1 MARPI
6 KHNADYFPHN
16 CDLRNDRRCK
26 ALRSKFNLEGYAVF
40 VMLLEI
46 LTNANHFQIE
56 NNPMEIELIA
66 GDIDVDAKK
75 LNAIV
80 EYLLKL
86 GLLVMENEVISSPI
100 LEDLKK
106 LLNELRGRDRK
117 RKSEN
122 TSNNDD
128 VFQME
133 NPTKENEVIQSENK
147 VIQTENA
154 QSKVKESKVNK
165 RKENEI
171 KEKGDKGISPPIF
184 LNNFSSSENTNS
196 ESPVNANQ
204 NSNPEGKEK
213 SSAKKESITQQDVKL
228 CKQVFEKFSP
238 MYVWESKDNE
248 QLVLLL
254 KKILITK
261 PDLQNENQLTDAFF
275 SLIQKLPE
283 YWRTKKFTIP
293 NICNNYNEIVSE
305 IRANNLS
312 GKGKKHIPT
321 YIPIVQKPP
330 EIKREPTPQ
339 EKLQIRKDFIKSITE
354 NYEKYVETGEY
365 GYLPVWVM
373 YDTLVE
379 EKVLKL
385 SEKKLEVYRNKVI
398 EQRKAELQK
407 PQHPHEARTF
417 RGILENF
424 SEEIS
429 KGNEKRRIEINTK
442 ILAVKELF
450 EELKKKQTDI
460 KTLFNR

>member
-16 CDLRNDRRCK
+16 CELRNDRRCK

-128 VFQME
+128 VFQTE

-154 QSKVKESKVNK
+154 QSKVKDSKVNK
-165 RKENEI
+165 MKENEI
-171 KEKGDKGISPPIF
+171 KEKGNTENLVPIF
-184 LNNFSSSENTNS
+184 LNNFSFSENINS
-196 ESPVNANQ
+196 ESSVNANQ
-204 NSNPEGKEK
+204 NSNPESKEK
-213 SSAKKESITQQDVKL
+213 SFAKKD
-228 CKQVFEKFSP
+228 
-238 MYVWESKDNE
+238 
-248 QLVLLL
+248 
-254 KKILITK
+254 
-261 PDLQNENQLTDAFF
+261 
-275 SLIQKLPE
+275 
-283 YWRTKKFTIP
+283 
-293 NICNNYNEIVSE
+293 IC
-305 IRANNLS
+305 
-312 GKGKKHIPT
+312 
-321 YIPIVQKPP
+321 
-330 EIKREPTPQ
+330 
-339 EKLQIRKDFIKSITE
+339 
-354 NYEKYVETGEY
+354 
-365 GYLPVWVM
+365 
-373 YDTLVE
+373 
-379 EKVLKL
+379 
-385 SEKKLEVYRNKVI
+385 
-398 EQRKAELQK
+398 
-407 PQHPHEARTF
+407 HP
-417 RGILENF
+417 
-424 SEEIS
+424 
-429 KGNEKRRIEINTK
+429 
-442 ILAVKELF
+442 
-450 EELKKKQTDI
+450 
-460 KTLFNR
+460 

>member
-1 MARPI
+1 MARP
-6 KHNADYFPHN
+6 KKYNADYFPHN
-16 CDLRNDRRCK
+16 NDMRNDRRCK

-40 VMLLEI
+40 VMLLET
-46 LTNANHFQIE
+46 LTGANHFQIE
-56 NNPMEIELIA
+56 DNKMELELIA
-66 GDIDVDAKK
+66 GDIDIDSKK
-75 LNAIV
+75 LNAIL
-80 EYLLKL
+80 EYLVKL
-86 GLLVMENEVISSPI
+86 GLLVKEGDLISSPM
-100 LEDLKK
+100 LNDLKNI
-106 LLNELRGRDRK
+106 LNDIREKDRGRK
-117 RKSEN
+117 INVSEN
-122 TSNNDD
+122 PAKENDI
-128 VFQME
+128 
-133 NPTKENEVIQSENK
+133 KENEVIQSENI
-147 VIQTENA
+147 VIQTENT

-196 ESPVNANQ
+196 ESSANTNQ
-204 NSNPEGKEK
+204 NKNPEGKEK
-213 SSAKKESITQQDVKL
+213 SSAKKESITQQDVTL

-261 PDLQNENQLTDAFF
+261 PDLQNENQLADAFL

-312 GKGKKHIPT
+312 GKGKKHTPT
-321 YIPIVQKPP
+321 YKPIVQRPP
-330 EIKREPTPQ
+330 EIKREPTP
-339 EKLQIRKDFIKSITE
+339 EERIQIRKDFIKSITE
-354 NYEKYVETGEY
+354 NHQKYVDTGEY
-365 GYLPVWVM
+365 GYLPVWIM
-373 YDTLVE
+373 YNTLVE

-385 SEKKLEVYRNKVI
+385 SEKKLEAYRNKAI

-424 SEEIS
+424 SEEVNR
-429 KGNEKRRIEINTK
+429 GNEKSRIEINTK
-442 ILAVKELF
+442 ILAVKGLF
-450 EELKKKQTDI
+450 EELKKKQIDI
-460 KTLFNR
+460 KTLFNQ